1 MHADAGM
8 ANHRGRN
15 QFVGGE
21 RRPSHEPHR
30 EHDVGRDREMRDGR
44 GRDTRDWHERD
55 FASDS
60 ERDDRFMPD
69 YNYNYGSSDRDVR
82 REPHVAHHDGRFA
95 RDERADTPYYGD
107 RDPQRR
113 WSSHGGGERERG
125 PHYGKGP
132 RGFTWSDERIKE
144 LVSEAL
150 HDDEHV
156 DATEITVEVKSGEV
170 MLSGTVDD
178 RRTKRMAEDCALRV
192 SGVKDVQNQIRVS
205 DQRSQSAPGTQDRT
219 SSTTPSLESSKHL
232 RS

>member
-1 MHADAGM
+1 
-8 ANHRGRN
+8 
-15 QFVGGE
+15 
-21 RRPSHEPHR
+21 
-30 EHDVGRDREMRDGR
+30 MRDWR

-55 FASDS
+55 FASDT

-69 YNYNYGSSDRDVR
+69 YTYNDGSSDRDV
-82 REPHVAHHDGRFA
+82 AHHDARFA
-95 RDERADTPYYGD
+95 RDHRADAPYYGD
-107 RDPQRR
+107 RDLQRR
-113 WSSHGGGERERG
+113 SSSRERG

-132 RGFTWSDERIKE
+132 QGFTRSDERIKE

-156 DATEITVEVKSGEV
+156 DATGITVEVKSAEV

-192 SGVKDVQNQIRVS
+192 SGVKDVQNQLRVR
-205 DQRSQSAPGTQDRT
+205 DQRASGTQDKT
-219 SSTTPSLESSKHL
+219 SSTTPALENSPSNGSKHL

>member
-8 ANHRGRN
+8 PNQRGRN
-15 QFVGGE
+15 QFIGGE

-30 EHDVGRDREMRDGR
+30 EHDVGRDREMGDWR
-44 GRDTRDWHERD
+44 GRDMRDWHERD

-69 YNYNYGSSDRDVR
+69 YNYGSSDRDVG
-82 REPHVAHHDGRFA
+82 REPHVGRFA

-107 RDPQRR
+107 RR
-113 WSSHGGGERERG
+113 SSWRGAGNSERG

-132 RGFTWSDERIKE
+132 QGFTWSDERIKE

-170 MLSGTVDD
+170 TLSGTVDD

-205 DQRSQSAPGTQDRT
+205 DQRSQRAPGAQDRT
-219 SSTTPSLESSKHL
+219 SSTTPSLENSPSDGSKHM